1 MGKSSIKVVLAG
13 RTYPLTINEGE
24 EEKVRSA
31 VESINRN
38 IKMLQ
43 DSYAVKDMQ
52 DLLAMTAL
60 QLATKEGASLQK
72 SDVATPSYKEV
83 EEELQRLSSLISA
96 E

>member
-83 EEELQRLSSLISA
+83 EVELQRLSSLINA

>member
-13 RTYPLTINEGE
+13 RTYPLTINEAE

-83 EEELQRLSSLISA
+83 EEELQRLSSLINA

>member
-83 EEELQRLSSLISA
+83 EEELQRLSSLINA

>member
-24 EEKVRSA
+24 EEKVRTA

-43 DSYAVKDMQ
+43 DNYAVKDMQ

-60 QLATKEGASLQK
+60 QLATKEGASLPK
-72 SDVATPSYKEV
+72 NEVATPSFKEV
-83 EEELQRLSSLISA
+83 EEELQRLYTLISA

>member
-1 MGKSSIKVVLAG
+1 MGKLSIKVVLAG
-13 RTYPLTINEGE
+13 RTYPLTINEQE
-24 EEKVRSA
+24 EEKVRAS

-43 DSYAVKDMQ
+43 DNYAVKDMQ

-60 QLATKEGASLQK
+60 QLATKEGASIQK
-72 SDVATPSYKEV
+72 NDESPSFKEV
-83 EEELQRLSSLISA
+83 EDELQRLSELISA

>member
-1 MGKSSIKVVLAG
+1 MGKLSIKVVLAG

-24 EEKVRSA
+24 EEKVRAA

-43 DSYAVKDMQ
+43 DNYAVKDMQ

-72 SDVATPSYKEV
+72 NDVATPSYKAV

>member
-24 EEKVRSA
+24 EEKVRTA

-43 DSYAVKDMQ
+43 DNYAVKDMQ
-52 DLLAMTAL
+52 DLIAMTAL
-60 QLATKEGASLQK
+60 QLATKEGVSLQK
-72 SDVATPSYKEV
+72 NEVETPSFKEV
-83 EEELQRLSSLISA
+83 EQELQRISSLISA
-96 E
+96 D

>member
-1 MGKSSIKVVLAG
+1 MGKLSIKVVLAG

-24 EEKVRSA
+24 EEKVRTA

-43 DSYAVKDMQ
+43 DNYAVKDMQ

-60 QLATKEGASLQK
+60 QLATKEGTPLQK
-72 SDVATPSYKEV
+72 TEAAKPSYKEV
-83 EEELQRLSSLISA
+83 EEELQQLLTLVSA

>member
-1 MGKSSIKVVLAG
+1 MGKLSIKVVLAG

-24 EEKVRSA
+24 EEKVRTA

-43 DSYAVKDMQ
+43 DNYAVKDMQ

-60 QLATKEGASLQK
+60 QLATKEGAPLQK
-72 SDVATPSYKEV
+72 TEAAKPSYKEV
-83 EEELQRLSSLISA
+83 EEELQQLLTLVSA